1 MNRNYTLWVRIL
13 LVLLLAL
20 SLAGLNSAVGIEKI
34 GTTDKFIEK
43 LEEEYREIDDFS
55 AQLTISGLEP
65 PLRVEVQAISEPR
78 TLRVEYL
85 SPPEMEG
92 QFFLLEEDFLYQ
104 FMPAQNLVIKKD
116 LKKSNIPVKA
126 ANLTPDYLLELV
138 RSEELDVSLVS
149 SPGELYFPWKK
160 ENVLKFKISVP
171 WLEDAGSSNSG
182 YDSDMVT
189 PVSFDSGEDNYVLE
203 VIPREEGYQFA
214 RQVIK
219 FDPDSFLPRKLITYF
234 EEEGK
239 EPVHTDV
246 EEVETNIGLEGEKLG
261 RLPRDAEVISG

>member
-1 MNRNYTLWVRIL
+1 MNRNCIFWAGIL
-13 LVLLLAL
+13 LVLLLVL
-20 SLAGLNSAVGIEKI
+20 NPAGFRPVAGSEKME
-34 GTTDKFIEK
+34 TADQFIEK
-43 LEEEYREIDDFS
+43 LEEEYREIEDFS

-65 PLRVEVQAISEPR
+65 PLRVKVQAISEPR
-78 TLRVEYL
+78 ILRVQYL

-104 FMPAQNLVIKKD
+104 FMPAQNIIIKKD

-138 RSEELDVSLVS
+138 RSEELEVSLVS
-149 SPGELYFPWKK
+149 SPGELFFPWKK
-160 ENVLKFKISVP
+160 EDVLQFEMSAP
-171 WLEDAGSSNSG
+171 WLRGEDSSNSA
-182 YDSDMVT
+182 YDSNLVT
-189 PVSFDSGEDNYVLE
+189 PVSFDYGEDNYVLE
-203 VIPREEGYQFA
+203 VIPRDEGYQFA

-239 EPVHTDV
+239 EPVRTDV
-246 EEVETNIGLEGEKLG
+246 REVQTNLGLDNENLA

>member
-1 MNRNYTLWVRIL
+1 MNRNSTLLVQIL
-13 LVLLLAL
+13 LVLLLAVN
-20 SLAGLNSAVGIEKI
+20 LAGLIAAPGSEKI

-78 TLRVEYL
+78 LLRVEYL
-85 SPPEMEG
+85 SPPEMKG

-104 FMPAQNLVIKKD
+104 FMPVQNLIIKKD

-126 ANLTPDYLLELV
+126 ANLTPDYLLKLV
-138 RSEELDVSLVS
+138 RSEVLDVRLVS

-160 ENVLKFKISVP
+160 EEVLDFEMSVP
-171 WLEDAGSSNSG
+171 WLDEDGSSSSTSG
-182 YDSDMVT
+182 SELVT

-203 VIPREEGYQFA
+203 VVPRKEGYRFA

-219 FDPDSFLPRKLITYF
+219 FDPDSFLPRELITYF
-234 EEEGK
+234 EDEEKG
-239 EPVHTDV
+239 PVSTDV
-246 EEVETNIGLEGEKLG
+246 EGVETNLGLEREKIS
-261 RLPRDAEVISG
+261 RLPKDAEVISG